1 VTVAAFNG
9 ASAIVSGGAGGLGEA
24 TVRRLHADGLAV
36 VIADL
41 AEDKGKALAAELGER
56 ALFVPTDATD
66 EDSVRAA
73 IDAANRRAPLR
84 YAVIAHGGYGGPPER
99 IVNRDGTPA
108 DFGVFKKTIELY
120 LSGTYNVARLVAASI
135 ATAEPR
141 DDDERGALVMT
152 ASIAGY
158 EGQIGQSAYTPAKA
172 GVIGLTLVIA
182 RDLGS
187 AGIRVNTI
195 APGTM
200 KTPIRNRSAS
210 QHSLGSL
217 RMCPSPSAS
226 ARPVNSPTLQRSC
239 CRTATSTARCYA
251 STAHNA
257 SRPNSRPRP
266 TAKQYNFKMIRCL
279 AALRA
284 LVGLALI
291 AGGCAAVAQASPTG
305 GDGSGQCSFVL
316 TPPKV
321 VQASGV
327 TVVMAA
333 MHPGPCPID
342 AEPNSSVVC
351 LSIAGD
357 GTPGQCASK
366 MGRDPA
372 IVYYTYQPGAT
383 YVVKGLGC
391 ASTFVPPYTVCQ
403 NFGPSQ
409 TTV

>member
-1 VTVAAFNG
+1 MTVAAFNG

-73 IDAANRRAPLR
+73 IDAANTLAPLR

-108 DFGVFKKTIELY
+108 DFGVFQKAIELY

-158 EGQIGQSAYTPAKA
+158 EGQIGQSAYAAAKA
-172 GVIGLTLVIA
+172 GVIGLTLAIA

-200 KTPIRNRSAS
+200 KTPIMESVGEQALARFAANVPFPKRLGAPSEFADAAAFLLSNRYVN
-210 QHSLGSL
+210 GEVL
-217 RMCPSPSAS
+217 RLDGA
-226 ARPVNSPTLQRSC
+226 QR
-239 CRTATSTARCYA
+239 
-251 STAHNA
+251 
-257 SRPNSRPRP
+257 
-266 TAKQYNFKMIRCL
+266 F
-279 AALRA
+279 
-284 LVGLALI
+284 
-291 AGGCAAVAQASPTG
+291 
-305 GDGSGQCSFVL
+305 
-316 TPPKV
+316 PPK
-321 VQASGV
+321 
-327 TVVMAA
+327 
-333 MHPGPCPID
+333 
-342 AEPNSSVVC
+342 
-351 LSIAGD
+351 
-357 GTPGQCASK
+357 
-366 MGRDPA
+366 
-372 IVYYTYQPGAT
+372 
-383 YVVKGLGC
+383 
-391 ASTFVPPYTVCQ
+391 
-403 NFGPSQ
+403 
-409 TTV
+409 